1 MQISRKL
8 TEIEMITYQRKPHE
22 TSSQFL
28 WSYHLGRDD
37 LDLTLIHPALLRWS
51 ELELIHPPEPRLCT
65 YRVCTYRVLS
75 QLNVSEHFIRSCL
88 CKVAAAILVTISLPL
103 VAIRLE

>member
-8 TEIEMITYQRKPHE
+8 TEIEMIKYQRKPHE

-37 LDLTLIHPALLRWS
+37 LDLTLIHPALLRCSDGPNW
-51 ELELIHPPEPRLCT
+51 
-65 YRVCTYRVLS
+65 
-75 QLNVSEHFIRSCL
+75 NRSIL
-88 CKVAAAILVTISLPL
+88 QRSRAAAVGVVSTQRFRTFYKILSL
-103 VAIRLE
+103 

>member
-51 ELELIHPPEPRLCT
+51 ELEPIHPPEVQSRGCGHT
-65 YRVCTYRVLS
+65 GCVHTGCC
-75 QLNVSEHFIRSCL
+75 LNSTFPN
-88 CKVAAAILVTISLPL
+88 IL
-103 VAIRLE
+103 